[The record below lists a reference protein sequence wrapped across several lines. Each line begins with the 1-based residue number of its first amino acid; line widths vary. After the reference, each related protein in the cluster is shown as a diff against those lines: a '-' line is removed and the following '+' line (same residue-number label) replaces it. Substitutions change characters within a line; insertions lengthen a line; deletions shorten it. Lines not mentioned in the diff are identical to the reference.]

1 MTVSGESLGY
11 DLRDPAIRSNPY
23 PVFARLRSE
32 DPVHWSPA
40 LSGWLL
46 TRYDDVRRAHVAP
59 ELGSDRITPFYNKLP
74 ATQQAVLADVVRYL
88 NLWLVFRS
96 PPEHSRLRKLLGAG
110 FAMPVIQGLEPRIRQ
125 VVDLLADQLDEQLQ
139 SNRQADVIA
148 SFAMMVPAMVIL
160 DMIGAPQSMLPS
172 LKAWSDDM
180 LLFIGSAQGVPDK
193 YERARSGAQ
202 NMSAYFR
209 ELIAQRRVQPC
220 DDMISRLIAARDN
233 DEALSEDELV
243 ASCMLMLFGGHETT
257 TNLIGNAVHALINHP
272 EQRAKLIA
280 RPDLIGSTIEEVLRF
295 DGPSN
300 SSARIVVTDHELGG
314 KRLEAGQRVFAMIN
328 AGNRDASQFDR
339 AECFDIERTPNRHL
353 SFGQGIHFCMGASLA
368 RLEGRIALGTL
379 IRRFPSLGLIDS
391 DPPEWTNAMIMRG
404 LRRLPV
410 S

>member
-1 MTVSGESLGY
+1 MNSSGELLRY
-11 DLRDPAIRSNPY
+11 ALRDPAIRSNPY
-23 PVFARLRSE
+23 PVFARLRLE

-59 ELGSDRITPFYNKLP
+59 ELGSDRITPFYDKLP

-125 VVDLLADQLDEQLQ
+125 IVDALADQLDDELA
-139 SNRQADVIA
+139 SNGQADVIA

-160 DMIGAPQSMLPS
+160 DMIGAPQAMLPS

-180 LLFIGSAQGVPDK
+180 LLFIGSAQGVADK

-220 DDMISRLIAARDN
+220 DDMISRLIAARDE
-233 DEALSEDELV
+233 DDALSEDELV

-257 TNLIGNAVHALINHP
+257 TNLIGNAVHALIRHP

-280 RPDLIGSTIEEVLRF
+280 RPELIGSAIEEVLRF
-295 DGPSN
+295 ESPTPAIAVRSCASSDLATVQPLSCSPIRLATGTRTLSKNTSFKLCSPSMEMIG
-300 SSARIVVTDHELGG
+300 ATRMPG
-314 KRLEAGQRVFAMIN
+314 VFMSMSKKLMPSC
-328 AGNRDASQFDR
+328 RR
-339 AECFDIERTPNRHL
+339 AEASVRTRQNIQ
-353 SFGQGIHFCMGASLA
+353 SACWA
-368 RLEGRIALGTL
+368 
-379 IRRFPSLGLIDS
+379 
-391 DPPEWTNAMIMRG
+391 
-404 LRRLPV
+404 
-410 S
+410 

>member
-1 MTVSGESLGY
+1 MTVSGESLRY
-11 DLRDPAIRSNPY
+11 DLRDPVIRRNPY
-23 PVFARLRSE
+23 PVLARLRRE

-59 ELGSDRITPFYNKLP
+59 ELG
-74 ATQQAVLADVVRYL
+74 
-88 NLWLVFRS
+88 
-96 PPEHSRLRKLLGAG
+96 
-110 FAMPVIQGLEPRIRQ
+110 
-125 VVDLLADQLDEQLQ
+125 
-139 SNRQADVIA
+139 
-148 SFAMMVPAMVIL
+148 
-160 DMIGAPQSMLPS
+160 
-172 LKAWSDDM
+172 
-180 LLFIGSAQGVPDK
+180 QGVPDK

-295 DGPSN
+295 DGLSN

-353 SFGQGIHFCMGASLA
+353 TFGQGIHFCMGASLA
-368 RLEGRIALGTL
+368 RLEGRIALDTL